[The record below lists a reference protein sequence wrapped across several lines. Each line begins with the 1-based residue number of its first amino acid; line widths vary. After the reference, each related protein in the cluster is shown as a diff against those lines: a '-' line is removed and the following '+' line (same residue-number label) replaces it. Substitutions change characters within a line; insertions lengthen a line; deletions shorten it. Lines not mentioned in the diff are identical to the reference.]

1 MDQKS
6 IGSFI
11 QSLRKEEGLTQKD
24 LGSKIG
30 VTNSTISRWEK
41 GDSYPDAGMYEPLSQ
56 ALGVSVAELLSGR
69 RMTDREYRKAAD
81 EKIISLAQENEQG
94 KSGPKVWYGEDTKHS
109 CLYVRYLRI
118 RKTDTLRCALSGNC
132 NFSSA
137 DDRDN

>member
-41 GDSYPDAGMYEPLSQ
+41 GDRYPDAGMYEPLSQ
-56 ALGVSVAELLSGR
+56 ALGVAVAELLSGR

-94 KSGPKVWYGEDTKHS
+94 NPPY
-109 CLYVRYLRI
+109 YRI
-118 RKTDTLRCALSGNC
+118 VIILSG
-132 NFSSA
+132 FISVLLIITELLRQA
-137 DDRDN
+137 WREFF